1 MFAFLLQNLY
11 NITSV
16 FRGKNI
22 LPGIKRELK
31 VIHKTGDITVLF
43 IKTDNLKAGMRLARP
58 IYNKLGVML
67 YERNSKLTIQGI
79 ASIKNFGLIGIYVL
93 EPAEPVPPMTKDDL
107 DFERFQTIASFAI
120 KEELFKMTTTKKAPK
135 VKDLAEKIIGMY
147 GRFDKKITFIQN
159 LRSMEDYTYLHSL
172 NVSIL
177 TALIT
182 HKMNLKLE
190 EQLETVISAIV
201 HDVGKLMAPTKIQEK
216 TILTKQEKDIM
227 KVAEIAGFDLIG
239 EVFSSMPG
247 IRRIC
252 VQAEKILRDFE
263 KGKASDVKMVTGTKI
278 LLVAETFDT
287 MTAMQLEKDPESE
300 VAALKYLLQNP
311 EIYDPR
317 VVDALIHCINILQA
331 GTSVEL
337 NTGEKGLVIAY
348 NNNNVLRPM
357 VLCFK
362 DNQILDL
369 SNETAYGDIEI
380 KDIMKTMDNRYIMD
394 TATLKKVGIIVEE
407 PEYVEVQ
414 EEEEEFVPG
423 RDF

>member
-1 MFAFLLQNLY
+1 
-11 NITSV
+11 
-16 FRGKNI
+16 
-22 LPGIKRELK
+22 
-31 VIHKTGDITVLF
+31 
-43 IKTDNLKAGMRLARP
+43 
-58 IYNKLGVML
+58 
-67 YERNSKLTIQGI
+67 
-79 ASIKNFGLIGIYVL
+79 
-93 EPAEPVPPMTKDDL
+93 L